1 MAKSDASAD
10 DSTMLV
16 IGSKK
21 VKLKDTQS
29 KSTLRPIIIIIII
42 IMGLTVLSAEKHRA
56 GRLGTMLS
64 MTWSLEVLPQPERNS
79 RDKRAIRVVP
89 HRREET

>member
-1 MAKSDASAD
+1 MAEKRMAKSHASAD
-10 DSTMLV
+10 DSNMLV

-29 KSTLRPIIIIIII
+29 KSTLRPIIIIIIII

-64 MTWSLEVLPQPERNS
+64 MTWSLEVLLQPEL
-79 RDKRAIRVVP
+79 P
-89 HRREET
+89 